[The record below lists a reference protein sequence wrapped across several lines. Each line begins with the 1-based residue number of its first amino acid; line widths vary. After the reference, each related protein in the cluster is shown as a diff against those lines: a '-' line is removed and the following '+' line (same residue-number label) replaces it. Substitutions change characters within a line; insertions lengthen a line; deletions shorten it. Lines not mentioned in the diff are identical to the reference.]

1 MQLDKYSVNARL
13 WVFSSFV
20 FIGLILLGAVSLFD
34 MRNAMLEDRYQKTQ
48 SLVASTGGML
58 EGLQKQVQAGSI
70 TQEEAQR
77 LAKEMLRT
85 TRYEGKEYFFVL
97 NKQMIY
103 QVMGPAPEREGT
115 NANDIK
121 DPNGKLLFQ
130 EFRKTIE
137 ADPKGGFVDY
147 YWPKPGASAPVAKI
161 SYVAYFA
168 PWDWV
173 YGTGIYLDDVDAA
186 FQQQA
191 MLLGVMIVVILAIMV
206 GISLMINR
214 SILRQLGGEPAYA
227 AEVVHAIA
235 LGDLTREVRTDPDN
249 PGSLLHAMGQMQ
261 QKLAE
266 MFRQINSM
274 AAHLSQN
281 AEHVSTAAAETSTA
295 SHEQAQSTSATA
307 ASIEQMTVSINEV
320 SEIAGQTETN
330 SEGTARNAEQ
340 GARLVGDAGDAMG
353 KISST
358 VAASSEQIQLL
369 MQKSMEIGGIA
380 NVIREIADQTNLL
393 ALNAAIE
400 AARAGEAG
408 RGFAVVADEV
418 RKLAERTTQATG
430 EISAM
435 ISAIQNETQ
444 SAVSAMDTT
453 MPQVEKGM
461 ELAEAARKMLE
472 NIHGQALQ
480 SLTQV
485 KDVALA
491 TREQATT
498 ANDIARHVEH
508 IASMSEE
515 TNATMKNNAAA
526 ARELEQLAVELGR
539 LVSYFRV
546 N

>member
-1 MQLDKYSVNARL
+1 MKLDQFTVSARL
-13 WVFSSFV
+13 WVFSGIVFV
-20 FIGLILLGAVSLFD
+20 GLILLGGISLMD
-34 MRNAMLEDRYQKTQ
+34 MRQAMLDERHQKIQ
-48 SLVASTGGML
+48 SLVAAAGGML
-58 EGLQKQVQAGSI
+58 EGLHRQVQAGGIS
-70 TQEEAQR
+70 QEEAVR
-77 LAKEMLRT
+77 LAKAMLRT
-85 TRYEGKEYFFVL
+85 SRYEEKEYFFVL
-97 NKQMIY
+97 NKDMVY

-115 NANDIK
+115 NANDIR
-121 DPNGKLLFQ
+121 DPNGKYLFQ
-130 EFRKTIE
+130 EFRKVVN

-147 YWPKPGASAPVAKI
+147 HWPKPGSSAPVPKI

-173 YGTGIYLDDVDAA
+173 YGTGIYLDDVEAA
-186 FQQQA
+186 FRQQA
-191 MLLGVMIVVILAIMV
+191 MLLGGLILLILGVMV

-214 SILRQLGGEPAYA
+214 SVLRQLGGEPAYA
-227 AEVVHAIA
+227 VEVVSAIA
-235 LGDLTREVRTDPDN
+235 QGDLTREVRTDPRN
-249 PGSLLHAMGQMQ
+249 TGSLLFAMSRMQ

-274 AAHLSQN
+274 AATLAQN
-281 AEHVSTAAAETSTA
+281 AEHVSTAATETSTA

-320 SEIAGQTETN
+320 SEIAAQTETN
-330 SEGTARNAEQ
+330 SGETARHAEQ
-340 GARLVGDAGDAMG
+340 GARLVSEAGDA
-353 KISST
+353 ISRIATT
-358 VAASSEQIQLL
+358 VTASSEQIQLL

-400 AARAGEAG
+400 AARAGEQG

-435 ISAIQNETQ
+435 IKAIQNETQ
-444 SAVSAMDTT
+444 SAVASMETT
-453 MPQVEKGM
+453 MPQVDKGM
-461 ELAEAARKMLE
+461 ELAATARQMLD
-472 NIHGQALQ
+472 NIHAQALQ
-480 SLTQV
+480 SLAQV

-526 ARELEQLAVELGR
+526 AQELERLAEELGR
-539 LVSYFRV
+539 LVTYFRV
-546 N
+546 G